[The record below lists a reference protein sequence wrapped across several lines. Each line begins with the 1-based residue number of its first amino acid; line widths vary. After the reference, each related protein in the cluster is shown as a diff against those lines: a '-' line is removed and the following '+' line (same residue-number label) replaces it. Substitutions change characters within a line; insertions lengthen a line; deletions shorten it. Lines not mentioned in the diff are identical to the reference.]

1 MSLRNVIRTS
11 LKLNYSFCNLKSLHV
26 HSQVGIING
35 ILGVSRKR
43 LLHTTSVLPKKKE
56 IVTVIIQRGD
66 EEIPLKGKTGESI
79 LDVVV
84 ANELEISGYGACEGT
99 LSCSTC
105 HVKLS
110 QEDFDRLPE
119 KASDEEMDMLD
130 LAPDVSGTSR
140 LGCQIFLT
148 KELDGLKVKIPSV
161 VKDMRDFPGA
171 TPATT

>member
-1 MSLRNVIRTS
+1 MALKNALRTC
-11 LKLNYSFCNLKSLHV
+11 LKINYTFSNLKSLHV
-26 HSQVGIING
+26 HSQIGVINSLLGIPT
-35 ILGVSRKR
+35 KR
-43 LLHTTSVLPKKKE
+43 SLHITSVLPKKKE

-66 EEIPLKGKTGESI
+66 QEIPLKGKTGESI
-79 LDVVV
+79 LDVVTT
-84 ANELEISGYGACEGT
+84 NELEISGYGACEGT

-130 LAPDVSGTSR
+130 LAPDVCPTSR
-140 LGCQIFLT
+140 LGCQIFLE
-148 KELDGLKVKIPSV
+148 KDLDGLKVKVPSV
-161 VKDMRDFPGA
+161 VKDMREFPGA